1 LTKVLLPLYSR
12 NYIFLGGCKYKEL
25 KSSIEIEEFS
35 GTKPIAIKQDFYV
48 SIYLSMVASLIKTD
62 ADAAIANDNKH
73 KTLKSEYQANRNFIL
88 SEVLKKIVTIMVKPI
103 SGKRILEILL
113 EKAKKIRSQI
123 RPNRTCERKNKHP
136 RKKHHSQRKSCI

>member
-1 LTKVLLPLYSR
+1 
-12 NYIFLGGCKYKEL
+12 
-25 KSSIEIEEFS
+25 
-35 GTKPIAIKQDFYV
+35 
-48 SIYLSMVASLIKTD
+48 MVASLIKTD

-73 KTLKSEYQANRNFIL
+73 KTLRSEYQANRNFIL